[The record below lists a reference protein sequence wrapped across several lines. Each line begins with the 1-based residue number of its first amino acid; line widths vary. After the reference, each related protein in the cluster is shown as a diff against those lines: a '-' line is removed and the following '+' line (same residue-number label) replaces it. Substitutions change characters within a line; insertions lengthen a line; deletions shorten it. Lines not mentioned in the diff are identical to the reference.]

1 MRLICPNCEATY
13 EVPDDVIPEAGR
25 DVQCSNCGD
34 TWFQH
39 HPDHEPPAE
48 DTPAEETWVDATEE
62 TGEASDVTDGAGD
75 DTGDTADTAEETPE
89 SPWDE
94 GDSDDAG
101 IDRDEAA
108 EDQPQDEIDHDPAGE
123 EMARRELDEGVKS
136 ILQEEA
142 EREREARAAERAS
155 ESLETQP
162 DLGLAQADDEATR
175 RSREAQTR
183 MARLRGAPEPADTV
197 AIDPT
202 SRRDLLPDIE
212 EINSSLRSDE
222 DGDGAA
228 MVGDAYPEAGTTPRS
243 GGFRR
248 GFLLIVLL
256 AVIAALVYAFAPMI
270 SERFPAVADVLQSY
284 VETVDGLRLWLDGQ
298 VRALMLYLDSMSSN
312 AAS

>member
-62 TGEASDVTDGAGD
+62 TEEASDVTDDAGD

-94 GDSDDAG
+94 GGSDDVG
-101 IDRDEAA
+101 IDRDEAV

-142 EREREARAAERAS
+142 EREREARAAERAG

-162 DLGLAQADDEATR
+162 DLGLAQADDETTR

-183 MARLRGAPEPADTV
+183 MARLRGAPEPADAE

-212 EINSSLRSDE
+212 EINSSLRSE
-222 DGDGAA
+222 ENADGAA

-270 SERFPAVADVLQSY
+270 SERFPATADVLQSY

-312 AAS
+312 AAG

>member
-48 DTPAEETWVDATEE
+48 DVPAEETWVDAAGETEE
-62 TGEASDVTDGAGD
+62 AGD
-75 DTGDTADTAEETPE
+75 VADDAGDTADTAEQMPET
-89 SPWDE
+89 PWDE

-101 IDRDEAA
+101 TSGDDAV
-108 EDQPQDEIDHDPAGE
+108 EDQPRDEIDHDPAGE
-123 EMARRELDEGVKS
+123 DMARRELDEGVKS

-142 EREREARAAERAS
+142 EREREARAAERAG

-175 RSREAQTR
+175 RLREAQTR
-183 MARLRGAPEPADTV
+183 MARLRGAPEPADTE

-212 EINSSLRSDE
+212 EINSSLRSEE
-222 DGDGAA
+222 DDDGAA

-256 AVIAALVYAFAPMI
+256 AVIAALVYVFAPMI
-270 SERFPAVADVLQSY
+270 SDRVPAAADVLQSY
-284 VETVDGLRLWLDGQ
+284 VETVDGVRLWLDGQ
-298 VRALMLYLDSMSSN
+298 VRALMLYLDGMSSN
-312 AAS
+312 AAG

>member
-48 DTPAEETWVDATEE
+48 DVPAEETWVDAAGE
-62 TGEASDVTDGAGD
+62 TGEASDVAD
-75 DTGDTADTAEETPE
+75 DAGDTADTAEQMPET
-89 SPWDE
+89 PWDE

-101 IDRDEAA
+101 TSGDEAV
-108 EDQPQDEIDHDPAGE
+108 EDQPRDEIDHDPAGE
-123 EMARRELDEGVKS
+123 DMARRELDEGVKS

-142 EREREARAAERAS
+142 EREREARAAERAG

-175 RSREAQTR
+175 RLREAQTR
-183 MARLRGAPEPADTV
+183 MARLRGAPEPADTE

-212 EINSSLRSDE
+212 EINSSLRSEE
-222 DGDGAA
+222 DDDGAA
-228 MVGDAYPEAGTTPRS
+228 MVGDAYPEAGTAPRS

-256 AVIAALVYAFAPMI
+256 AVIAALVYVFAPMI
-270 SERFPAVADVLQSY
+270 SDRVPAAADVLQSY
-284 VETVDGLRLWLDGQ
+284 VETVDGVRLWLDGQ
-298 VRALMLYLDSMSSN
+298 VRALMLYLDGMSSN
-312 AAS
+312 AAG